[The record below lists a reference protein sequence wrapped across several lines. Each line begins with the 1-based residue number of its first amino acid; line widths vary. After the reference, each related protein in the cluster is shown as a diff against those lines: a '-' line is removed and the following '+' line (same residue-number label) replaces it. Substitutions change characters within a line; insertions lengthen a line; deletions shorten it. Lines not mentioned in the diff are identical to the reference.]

1 MLKVPDMRKII
12 CYTLSMFIKITKA
25 KTNQYVQLVKS
36 YREDGRVKHKV
47 VLNLGKLEQIENNP
61 SFQRLAK
68 RLAKIS
74 KLQQSADIKDCSE
87 ADIVNWG
94 YLIYQKIWKEYGLD
108 KLLSHLTRGRKVQ
121 FSLSDASFLMVVQ
134 HLMRPRSKLATYN
147 HQGHFVKGPKVT
159 LNQLYR
165 SLDLLCE
172 YKEQLEEALFQANR
186 NLFNM
191 QIDMVFYDVTTFSFE
206 SVRADSLRD
215 FGFSKNGKFKE
226 VQVVM
231 GLMIDCEG
239 RPIGYELFPGNTF
252 DGKTLD
258 RALAALKERFNIR
271 RVIIVADRG
280 INSKVNLKKIVDQGY
295 SYIFASCL
303 KKMSKSVQK
312 EIFTGGYEEMEF
324 PEGSEDRVRYKVIDY
339 VNKVKDEN
347 GKIYKLPE
355 YLVITYSEKR
365 AKKDREDRSRLLEK
379 ARFLLE
385 DKSKIKAGN
394 KRGCKKYLKEISSGQ
409 VDWTLDEEAVLRDEK
424 FDGYYGI
431 QTSEKAL
438 GPLEVL
444 LAYHTLWKI
453 EESFRIMKSTLEV
466 QPIFH
471 WTETR
476 IKGHFVACFLAFL
489 LERTLELKLKRAGEH
504 PWCEQIREALN
515 SLNFSKVDIDD
526 KTYLIKTRG
535 TELSKKILR
544 LLRFKPLPNVMS
556 FDEFAKGV

>member
-1 MLKVPDMRKII
+1 MV
-12 CYTLSMFIKITKA
+12 TLPMFIKITKA
-25 KTNQYVQLVKS
+25 KTKQYVQLVRS
-36 YREDGRVKHKV
+36 YREDGRVKHEV

-68 RLAKIS
+68 RLAEIS
-74 KLQQSADIKDCSE
+74 KVQKSADIKDCSE
-87 ADIVNWG
+87 AEIINWG
-94 YLIYQKIWKEYGLD
+94 YLIYLRIWKEYNLD
-108 KLLSHLTRGRKVQ
+108 KLLSHLTRNRKVQ
-121 FSLSDASFLMVVQ
+121 FSLNDASFLMVVQ
-134 HLMRPRSKLATYN
+134 HLLQPRSKLATYT
-147 HQGHFVKGPKVT
+147 HQDHFVNMPKVT

-165 SLDLLCE
+165 SLDLLSE

-231 GLMIDCEG
+231 GLLIDCEG

-258 RALAALKERFNIR
+258 KALAALKERFDIR

-295 SYIFASCL
+295 SYVFASRL
-303 KKMSKSVQK
+303 KKRSEGVQK

-324 PEGSEDRVRYKVIDY
+324 PEGSEDRIRYKVIDY
-339 VNKVKDEN
+339 LNRVKDED
-347 GKIYKLPE
+347 GKIYSLPE
-355 YLVITYSEKR
+355 RLVITYSDKR

-379 ARFLLE
+379 ARSLLE

-394 KRGCKKYLKEISSGQ
+394 KRGGKKYLKEITSGQ
-409 VDWTLDEEAVLRDEK
+409 VDWTLDEEAILRDEK

-431 QTSEKAL
+431 QTSEKDL
-438 GPLEVL
+438 SPLEVL
-444 LAYHTLWKI
+444 SAYHTLWKI

-489 LERTLELKLKRAGEH
+489 LERTLELKLKSAEE
-504 PWCEQIREALN
+504 PSSCEQIREALN
-515 SLNFSKVDIDD
+515 SMNFSKVDIDD
-526 KTYLIKTRG
+526 KTYFIKTRG

-544 LLRFKPLPNVMS
+544 LLHFKPLPNVMS

>member
-1 MLKVPDMRKII
+1 MIW
-12 CYTLSMFIKITKA
+12 YTLPMFIKITKA
-25 KTNQYVQLVKS
+25 KTSQYVQLVRS
-36 YREDGRVKHKV
+36 YREDGRVKHEV
-47 VLNLGKLEQIENNP
+47 ILNLGKLEQIENNP

-68 RLAKIS
+68 RLAEIS
-74 KLQQSADIKDCSE
+74 KVQKSADIKDCSE

-94 YLIYQKIWKEYGLD
+94 YLIYQRIWKEYNLD
-108 KLLSHLTRGRKVQ
+108 KLLSHLTRNRKVQ
-121 FSLSDASFLMVVQ
+121 FSLNDASFLMVVQ
-134 HLMRPRSKLATYN
+134 HLLQPRSKLATYT
-147 HQGHFVKGPKVT
+147 HQGHFVNLPKVT

-231 GLMIDCEG
+231 GLMVDCEG

-258 RALAALKERFNIR
+258 RALTALKERFDIR

-295 SYIFASCL
+295 SYIFASRL
-303 KKMSKSVQK
+303 KKMSEGVQK
-312 EIFTGGYEEMEF
+312 EIFSGGYEEIEF
-324 PEGSEDRVRYKVIDY
+324 PEGSGEKIRYKVIDY
-339 VNKVKDEN
+339 VNRVKEN

-355 YLVITYSEKR
+355 RLVITYSDKR
-365 AKKDREDRSRLLEK
+365 AKKDREDRNRLLEK
-379 ARFLLE
+379 ARSLLE
-385 DKSKIKAGN
+385 DKSKIRAGN
-394 KRGCKKYLKEISSGQ
+394 KRGGKKYLKEITSGE
-409 VDWTLDEEAVLRDEK
+409 VDWALDEEAILRDEK

-431 QTSEKAL
+431 QTNEKDL
-438 GPLEVL
+438 RPLEVVS
-444 LAYHTLWKI
+444 AYHTLWKI

-471 WTETR
+471 WTEKR

-504 PWCEQIREALN
+504 SSCEQIREALN
-515 SLNFSKVDIDD
+515 SMNFSKVDIDD

-544 LLRFKPLPNVMS
+544 LLHIKPLPNVMS
-556 FDEFAKGV
+556 SDEFAKGV

>member
-1 MLKVPDMRKII
+1 MLVPLDKRNII
-12 CYTLSMFIKITKA
+12 WYTLPMFIKITKA

-36 YREDGRVKHKV
+36 YRENGRTKHKV
-47 VLNLGKLEQIENNP
+47 ILNLGRLEQIENNP

-68 RLAKIS
+68 RLAEIS
-74 KLQQSADIKDCSE
+74 KVQKSVDLWDCSE

-94 YLIYQKIWKEYGLD
+94 YLIYQRIWKEYNLD
-108 KLLSHLTRGRKVQ
+108 ELLSHLTRDRKIR

-134 HLMRPRSKLATYN
+134 HLLQPRSKLATYN
-147 HQGHFVKGPKVT
+147 HQAYFVNLPKVT

-172 YKEQLEEALFQANR
+172 YKEQLEEALFDANR

-258 RALAALKERFNIR
+258 RALAALKQRFCLR

-280 INSKVNLKKIVDQGY
+280 INSKVNLKKIVEQGY
-295 SYIFASCL
+295 SYIFASRL
-303 KKMSKSVQK
+303 KKMSKDVQK
-312 EIFTGGYEEMEF
+312 EVFSGDYEEMEF
-324 PEGSEDRVRYKVIDY
+324 PQGSDKIRYKVIDY
-339 VNKVKDEN
+339 LNRVKDED
-347 GKIYKLPE
+347 GKVCSLPE
-355 YLVITYSEKR
+355 HLIITYSDKR
-365 AKKDREDRSRLLEK
+365 AKKDREDRDRLLEK
-379 ARFLLE
+379 ARSLLK

-394 KRGCKKYLKEISSGQ
+394 KRGGKKYLKQITSGQ
-409 VDWTLDEEAVLRDEK
+409 VDWALDEEAIRRDEK

-431 QTSEKAL
+431 QTSEKDL
-438 GPLEVL
+438 SPQDVL
-444 LAYHTLWKI
+444 SAYHTLWKI

-489 LERTLELKLKRAGEH
+489 LERTLELKLKRAEEH
-504 PWCEQIREALN
+504 SSCEQIREALN
-515 SLNFSKVDIDD
+515 SMNFSKVNIDG
-526 KTYLIKTRG
+526 KTYFIKTRG

-544 LLRFKPLPNVMS
+544 LLHFKPLPNVMS
-556 FDEFAKGV
+556 SDEFIKRV

>member
-1 MLKVPDMRKII
+1 
-12 CYTLSMFIKITKA
+12 MFIKITKA
-25 KTNQYVQLVKS
+25 KTNEYVQLVRS

-47 VLNLGKLEQIENNP
+47 ILNLGKLKDIENNP
-61 SFQRLAK
+61 SFQRLAQ
-68 RLAKIS
+68 RLTEIS
-74 KLQQSADIKDCSE
+74 KLQKSADIRDCSE
-87 ADIVNWG
+87 AEIVNWG
-94 YLIYQKIWKEYGLD
+94 YLVYQRIWKEFNLD
-108 KLLSHLTRGRKVQ
+108 KFLSHLTRNRKVQ

-134 HLMRPRSKLATYN
+134 HLLQPRSKLATYN
-147 HQGHFVKGPKVT
+147 NQGRFLNLPKVT

-165 SLDLLCE
+165 SLDLLSE

-215 FGFSKNGKFKE
+215 FGFSKNGKYKE

-231 GLMIDCEG
+231 GLMIDGEG

-258 RALAALKERFNIR
+258 HALAALRERFNIR

-295 SYIFASCL
+295 SYIFASRL

-324 PEGSEDRVRYKVIDY
+324 PEGSEEKIRYKIIDY
-339 VNKVKDEN
+339 VNRVKDEN
-347 GKIYKLPE
+347 GKTHKLPE
-355 YLVITYSEKR
+355 HLVITYSERR
-365 AKKDREDRSRLLEK
+365 AKKDREDRSRLVEK
-379 ARFLLE
+379 AMSLL
-385 DKSKIKAGN
+385 DNKSKIRADN
-394 KRGCKKYLKEISSGQ
+394 KRGGKKYLKEISSGQ
-409 VDWTLDEEAVLRDEK
+409 VDWTLDEEAVLRDEQ

-431 QTSEKAL
+431 QTSEKDL
-438 GPLEVL
+438 RPLEVL
-444 LAYHTLWKI
+444 SAYHTLWKI

-489 LERTLELKLKRAGEH
+489 LERTLELQLKRAGEH
-504 PWCEQIREALN
+504 TSCEQIREALN
-515 SLNFSKVDIDD
+515 SMNFSKVDIDD

-535 TELSKKILR
+535 TEFSKKILR

-556 FDEFAKGV
+556 SDEFAKGL

>member
-1 MLKVPDMRKII
+1 
-12 CYTLSMFIKITKA
+12 MFIKITKA
-25 KTNQYVQLVKS
+25 KTNQYVQLVRS
-36 YREDGRVKHKV
+36 YREGGRVKHKV

-61 SFQRLAK
+61 SFQRLAQ
-68 RLAKIS
+68 RLAEIS
-74 KLQQSADIKDCSE
+74 KLQKSADIKDCSE
-87 ADIVNWG
+87 AEIVNWG

-108 KLLSHLTRGRKVQ
+108 KLLSHLTRNRKVQ
-121 FSLSDASFLMVVQ
+121 FSLNDASFLMVVQ
-134 HLMRPRSKLATYN
+134 HLMQPRSKLATYN
-147 HQGHFVKGPKVT
+147 HQGHFVNLPKVT

-165 SLDLLCE
+165 SLDLLSE

-186 NLFNM
+186 TLFNM

-231 GLMIDCEG
+231 GLMIDCGG

-280 INSKVNLKKIVDQGY
+280 INSKVNLKKINDQGY
-295 SYIFASCL
+295 SYIFASRL
-303 KKMSKSVQK
+303 KKMGEGVQK

-324 PEGSEDRVRYKVIDY
+324 PEGSEDKIRYKVIDY
-339 VNKVKDEN
+339 INRVKNED
-347 GKIYKLPE
+347 GKICSLPE
-355 YLVITYSEKR
+355 RLVITYSEKR
-365 AKKDREDRSRLLEK
+365 AKKDREDRNRLLEK
-379 ARFLLE
+379 ARSLLE

-394 KRGCKKYLKEISSGQ
+394 KRGGKKYLKEITSGQ
-409 VDWTLDEEAVLRDEK
+409 VDWVLDEEAILRDEK
-424 FDGYYGI
+424 FDGYHGI
-431 QTSEKAL
+431 QTSEKNL
-438 GPLEVL
+438 SPLEVL
-444 LAYHTLWKI
+444 SAYHTLWKI

-471 WTETR
+471 WTEKR

-489 LERTLELKLKRAGEH
+489 LERTLELKLKRADED

-526 KTYLIKTRG
+526 KTYLIKTKG